1 MAIEDVPFRRTRRR
15 PRVGQGSKPS
25 SRPSWKVFAV
35 IVAAVAVLVV
45 LTDTHPF
52 SEDDVT
58 PTNPPAAN
66 EQSDPTR

>member
-25 SRPSWKVFAV
+25 SRPSWKVFAMV
-35 IVAAVAVLVV
+35 VAAVAALVV

-52 SEDDVT
+52 PEDAVT
-58 PTNPPAAN
+58 PGKPPAAN
-66 EQSDPTR
+66 QQSGPTR